1 MFKNYLK
8 IALRSLTKNKAY
20 TIINILGLSFG
31 LACCIMITLYVQ
43 EETSYDTFYDN
54 GDDIYRMVLERKY
67 PDHVNNFAIIPAG
80 FSEILADEIP
90 EIKQSTRLI
99 GFPNFSNIVRYEDK
113 VFEEYYAFSAD
124 SNFFSV
130 LDFEMIQ
137 GDATTAL
144 KRPNTVI
151 LTRSTAQKYFGNENP
166 LGKSVEFNGN
176 PIEVVG
182 VMEDVP
188 ENSHIKFDFL
198 SSSTNLGFL
207 NNPNY
212 ISFSSYTYLELE
224 PGVDKEVVEAKLSGV
239 VEKYASGQ
247 IEQNLGLSYA
257 EYQEA
262 GNGYVYTLQPI
273 ADIHLTSNLESEI
286 KPNGNIMYVYIF
298 ISIGAFI
305 LLLAGINFVNL
316 ATAKSAERAQEV
328 GLRKVMGSDRK
339 HLIMQFLTE
348 STFITFISLI
358 IGIAVIQL
366 ALPYFNDLAGKS
378 LELGLF
384 SSQLT
389 IPALILFVLIVGILA
404 GLYPALYIS
413 SLQPIEVVKG
423 KFKSNSKGKWLR
435 NGLVVF
441 QFSISMI
448 LISGTLVVYNQMEY
462 IQNKRLGF
470 NKENVLVVE
479 RVNVV
484 EQEESLRNALLNIPE
499 ITSVTTASTMP
510 GGYFFGSQFQKPG
523 ESDVLTTKSL
533 AVGDHYFETMDIEI
547 TEGRSFSEDF
557 NDSLNIIINKTAI
570 QTFGLEDPIGAI
582 LTINNPD
589 QNGNI
594 ITTNYTVIGIVDDF
608 NFESLRSN
616 VTPLAIYSAE
626 SSVGFTSFMPVRF
639 ESSNIQQ
646 TVSSIE
652 ETWELYA
659 PGEPFLYSFLETDL
673 NQMYQSETVSSTL
686 LAFFSILA
694 IIIACVGLFGL
705 AAYMAFQR
713 TKEIG
718 VRKVLGASVVGI
730 IVLLSKDFTKLVG
743 ISFVLA
749 VPVSWYLMNNWL
761 DNFAYQ
767 TELSIWTFI
776 VSGILALGVAIF
788 TVSWQSIKAALT
800 NPVDSLKTE

>member
-1 MFKNYLK
+1 MLKNYLK
-8 IALRSLTKNKAY
+8 IAFRSLRKNKAY
-20 TIINILGLSFG
+20 TIINVLGLSFG

-43 EETSYDTFYDN
+43 EETSYDTFYEN
-54 GDDIYRMVLERKY
+54 GDNIYRMVLERKY
-67 PDHVNNFAIIPAG
+67 PNHVSYYAIIPGG
-80 FSEILADEIP
+80 FSEVLAEEIS
-90 EIKQSTRLI
+90 EVKQSTRLI
-99 GFPNFSNIVRYEDK
+99 GFSNFSAIVKYEDK
-113 VFEEYYAFSAD
+113 VFEEYYTFSAD

-130 LDFEMIQ
+130 LDFDFVQ
-137 GDATTAL
+137 GDPSSAL
-144 KRPNTVI
+144 KNPNTVI
-151 LTRSTAQKYFGNENP
+151 LTQSTATKYFGNENP
-166 LGKSVEFNGN
+166 VGKNIEVNGN

-182 VMEDVP
+182 VMEDIP

-224 PGVDKEVVEAKLSGV
+224 PGTNKDEVEAKIPAV
-239 VEKYASGQ
+239 VEKYASSQ
-247 IEQNLGLSYA
+247 IEQNLGISYS
-257 EYQEA
+257 EYQAA

-273 ADIHLTSNLESEI
+273 SDIHLISNLESEI

-328 GLRKVMGSDRK
+328 GLRKVMGSERK
-339 HLIMQFLTE
+339 HLILQFLTE
-348 STFITFISLI
+348 STFITFVSLI
-358 IGIAVIQL
+358 LGIAVIQL
-366 ALPYFNDLAGKS
+366 ALPFFNNLAGKS
-378 LELGLF
+378 LELGLL
-384 SSQLT
+384 SNTLT
-389 IPALILFVLIVGILA
+389 IPALIFIVLFVGVLA
-404 GLYPALYIS
+404 GLYPAFYIS

-448 LISGTLVVYNQMEY
+448 LISGTLVVYNQMEF
-462 IQNKRLGF
+462 IQNKKLGF
-470 NKENVLVVE
+470 NKENVLVLE
-479 RVNVV
+479 RLNVV
-484 EQEESLRNALLNIPE
+484 NELDSFRNALMNITQV
-499 ITSVTTASTMP
+499 TSVSTSSTMP

-533 AVGDHYFETMDIEI
+533 SVDDYYFETMDTKI
-547 TEGRSFSEDF
+547 TEGRAFSEDF
-557 NDSLNIIINKTAI
+557 NDSLNVILNETAVK
-570 QTFGLEDPIGAI
+570 TFGLENPIGAT
-582 LTINNPD
+582 LTTTNPD

-594 ITTNYTVIGIVDDF
+594 LSIDYTVIGVVDDF
-608 NFESLRSN
+608 NFESLRTN
-616 VTPLAIYSAE
+616 VTPLAIYSNE
-626 SSVGFTSFMPVRF
+626 SQVGFATFMPIRF

-646 TVSSIE
+646 TVANIE

-659 PGEPFLYSFLETDL
+659 PGEPFLYSFLDSDL
-673 NQMYQSETVSSTL
+673 DRMYKSEAVSGTL

-718 VRKVLGASVVGI
+718 VRKVLGASVAGI
-730 IVLLSKDFTKLVG
+730 IILLSKEFTKLVG
-743 ISFVLA
+743 VSFIVA

-767 TELSIWTFI
+767 TELSVWTFLL
-776 VSGILALGVAIF
+776 SGILALGVALL
-788 TVSWQSIKAALT
+788 TVSWQSVKAALT
-800 NPVDSLKTE
+800 NPVNSLKSE